1 MSVMKQNGEIDPY
14 ERITEILGCRWSLAI
29 FDAIGRGITR
39 PSRIEQE
46 YDGLTT
52 KVLHR
57 CLNRLEAD
65 GILQKQVYAEIPPR
79 TEYGLTEKGRRFV
92 DLLGNARTLAQD
104 WNRQSASV

>member
-1 MSVMKQNGEIDPY
+1 MAVTRVIGELDPY

-29 FDAIGRGITR
+29 FDAIQRGITR
-39 PSRIEQE
+39 PSAIERE

-65 GILQKQVYAEIPPR
+65 GILGKQVFAEIPPR
-79 TEYGLTEKGRRFV
+79 TEYGLTPKGERFV
-92 DLLGNARTLAQD
+92 EVLAGARSLARD
-104 WNRQSASV
+104 WKAS